1 MDPAQRTRLIQLGVL
16 GVVLLAVVQFV
27 LIPSLATPVAPA
39 GPVAS
44 PPPATRPAGRAGAA
58 KAGAGPIEVRLE
70 ALTRPGAAPDTGGP
84 QRNPFRM
91 GAATPAPGEAGG
103 PGGPRVPPK
112 PVTPVVTQPIGPPQP
127 PPLPP
132 IPYRFIGVLAGAPGR
147 GRIAVLTDGKNVVH
161 GQVNTEVEGRYR
173 IVQIGEESLQIEY
186 IDGRGRQTLRLLG
199 Q

>member
-1 MDPAQRTRLIQLGVL
+1 MDPAQRKRWIQLGAL

-27 LIPSLATPVAPA
+27 LIPSLATPVIPPTPSPAAGAVPGGRPAAAKAAA
-39 GPVAS
+39 GPIAVRLDAL
-44 PPPATRPAGRAGAA
+44 GRAGA
-58 KAGAGPIEVRLE
+58 
-70 ALTRPGAAPDTGGP
+70 TPDPGGP

-103 PGGPRVPPK
+103 PGGVARMPPK
-112 PVTPVVTQPIGPPQP
+112 PVTPVVTQPIVP
-127 PPLPP
+127 PPPSLPP

-147 GRIAVLTDGKNVVH
+147 GRIAVLTDGKTVVH
-161 GQVNTEVEGRYR
+161 GQVNTEIEGRYR

>member
-1 MDPAQRTRLIQLGVL
+1 VDPAQRKRWIQLGVL

-27 LIPSLATPVAPA
+27 LLPSLATPVIPAP
-39 GPVAS
+39 PVTS
-44 PPPATRPAGRAGAA
+44 PAIPPGGRQSAAA
-58 KAGAGPIEVRLE
+58 KGGSRPVEVRLE
-70 ALTRPGAAPDTGGP
+70 ALGRPAGSVDTGGP
-84 QRNPFRM
+84 QRNPFKM
-91 GAATPAPGEAGG
+91 GAATPPPAEGGG
-103 PGGPRVPPK
+103 PGGGPRVPR
-112 PVTPVVTQPIGPPQP
+112 PVTPVVPVNTGPPPP

-147 GRIAVLTDGKNVVH
+147 GRIAVLTDGKDVVH
-161 GQVNTEVEGRYR
+161 GQVNTEIMGRYR

>member
-1 MDPAQRTRLIQLGVL
+1 MDPAQRKRWLQLGVL
-16 GVVLLAVVQFV
+16 GVVLLAAVWFV
-27 LIPSLATPVAPA
+27 LLPSLATPVIPA
-39 GPVAS
+39 GPVAV
-44 PPPATRPAGRAGAA
+44 PAAAPGGRAAAA
-58 KAGAGPIEVRLE
+58 KAGARPVEVRLE
-70 ALTRPGAAPDTGGP
+70 ALGRPAAPAETGGA

-91 GAATPAPGEAGG
+91 GAATPPPSDGG
-103 PGGPRVPPK
+103 GATGTAR
-112 PVTPVVTQPIGPPQP
+112 VTPRPAVPVVPVQTGPPSP

-147 GRIAVLTDGKNVVH
+147 GRIAVLTDGKDVVH
-161 GQVNTEVEGRYR
+161 GQVNTEIMGRYR